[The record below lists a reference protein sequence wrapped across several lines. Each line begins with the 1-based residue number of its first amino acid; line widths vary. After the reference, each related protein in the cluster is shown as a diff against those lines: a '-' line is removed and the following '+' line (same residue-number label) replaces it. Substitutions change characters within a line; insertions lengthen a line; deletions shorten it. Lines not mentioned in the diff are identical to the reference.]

1 MTRTRILFPFS
12 GDTVGGSHV
21 SALTLVRGLA
31 GTRWEPVVGVH
42 QAGGL
47 LTDYI
52 DGIGLPWIP
61 LPDVPLPTMGSLRR
75 QVPIF
80 MRATPRLRA
89 LLRAERIGIVH
100 THDIRMHQLWGLP
113 ARLAGAAHLWHQRT
127 PTSNRRLDS
136 YARLAT
142 RVVAVSHYC
151 RNELPPRLRAAAEVV
166 TNPFAVPTLPDRAA
180 SRARLLAEIGRPEA
194 TGVIGFVSHF
204 TERKRP
210 LFFVEI
216 AEALRDAGREGL
228 VFPMFG
234 EVRPPLGPIVLQ
246 AIEDKGLAGIV
257 VPMGL
262 KYPIEPWLAG
272 FDIFVAPSRREA
284 FGRTLVESMFC
295 ATPCIATDEGG
306 NPEIFTQGETGV
318 LIAPDDLAAFT
329 AATADLLDDPARA
342 RSLGD
347 AARTEALRRFSVPA
361 HVAAMEKIYA
371 SCLARPDRA

>member
-1 MTRTRILFPFS
+1 MTTRVLFPFS

-31 GTRWEPVVGVH
+31 GTAWEPVVGVH
-42 QAGGL
+42 QPGGL

-52 DGIGLPWIP
+52 DGIGVPWIP

-75 QVPIF
+75 QLPVF

-127 PTSNRRLDS
+127 PTSNRRLDI

-142 RVVAVSHYC
+142 RVVAVSEYC
-151 RNELPPRLRAAAEVV
+151 RSELPPRLRAAAEVV
-166 TNPFAVPTLPDRAA
+166 TNPFAAPTLPDRAT
-180 SRARLLAEIGRPEA
+180 SRANLLAEIGRPEA
-194 TGVIGFVSHF
+194 TAVIGFVSHF

-234 EVRPPLGPIVLQ
+234 EVRPPLGPRVVQ
-246 AIEDKGLAGIV
+246 AISDKGLTGIV
-257 VPMGL
+257 VPMGI

-272 FDIFVAPSRREA
+272 FDIFIAPSRREA

-306 NPEIFTQGETGV
+306 GAEIFDHGETGV
-318 LIAPDDLAAFT
+318 LVAPDDLGAFT
-329 AATADLLDDPARA
+329 AAIEDLLDTPARA
-342 RSLGD
+342 RALAE
-347 AARTEALRRFSVPA
+347 AARATALRRFTVPA
-361 HVAAMEKIYA
+361 HVAAMDKVYA
-371 SCLARPDRA
+371 SCLSRSGRA